1 MPMLIT
7 DPHQDDN
14 PIIFSN
20 KAFSELTGY
29 VPDEL
34 VGRNCR
40 LLQGPETS
48 GESVAKLRD
57 AVQGEYDVSVDILNY
72 RKDGSAF

>member
-1 MPMLIT
+1 MLIT

-29 VPDEL
+29 APDEL
-34 VGRNCR
+34 VGRKSPAARSRNER
-40 LLQGPETS
+40 
-48 GESVAKLRD
+48 
-57 AVQGEYDVSVDILNY
+57 
-72 RKDGSAF
+72 

>member
-7 DPHQDDN
+7 DPHHDDN

-29 VPDEL
+29 APDEL
-34 VGRNCR
+34 LRRNCR

-48 GESVAKLRD
+48 GEAVAKLRD
-57 AVQGEYDVSVDILNY
+57 AVQGEYDVSLDILNY